1 MIKLTILLL
10 YIGAA
15 ALIIGALARPAPNAS
30 RGILNLGLVT
40 GLLALLLHSG
50 TLLQILAGERGL
62 NLSLGNIVGLLA
74 WELGVFAWIAAAWT
88 RLRGLGALLFVLV
101 GAASMFMAPAA
112 APAATSSSWQLQSH
126 IVLSLLA
133 YGLLTLAA
141 ALALL
146 MRFQEKAIRRG
157 ASGPLLRLMPPLE
170 AAEQGLFACIWLGF
184 FLLSLA
190 IFSGL
195 IFVENLL
202 AQHLV
207 HKTVLSVLGWLVFAT
222 LLFGRWRFGWR
233 GQTASA
239 WTLGGVA
246 TLLLAYFGSRLILE
260 LILGRQWG

>member
-1 MIKLTILLL
+1 
-10 YIGAA
+10 
-15 ALIIGALARPAPNAS
+15 
-30 RGILNLGLVT
+30 
-40 GLLALLLHSG
+40 
-50 TLLQILAGERGL
+50 
-62 NLSLGNIVGLLA
+62 
-74 WELGVFAWIAAAWT
+74 
-88 RLRGLGALLFVLV
+88 
-101 GAASMFMAPAA
+101 
-112 APAATSSSWQLQSH
+112 
-126 IVLSLLA
+126 
-133 YGLLTLAA
+133 
-141 ALALL
+141 
-146 MRFQEKAIRRG
+146 
-157 ASGPLLRLMPPLE
+157 MPPLE